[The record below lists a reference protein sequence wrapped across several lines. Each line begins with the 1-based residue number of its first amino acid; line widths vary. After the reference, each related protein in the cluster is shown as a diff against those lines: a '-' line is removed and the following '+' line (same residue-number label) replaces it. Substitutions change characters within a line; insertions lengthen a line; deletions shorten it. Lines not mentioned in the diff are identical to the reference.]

1 MSTDHPIV
9 IEVPEGTKHTLA
21 NLKCAPEWTKYPSV
35 GVKKKTYRKSK
46 HYPTYEAC
54 LASLFEWHTE
64 TLNAWTVL
72 AHGAIHVAFFFFFLA
87 SRKLEGADLAFF
99 LTHTVVVAA
108 HALLAAG
115 YHLFSPIS
123 IETHL
128 LWRRLDGFGAY
139 ASFTATAA
147 LLAYYAFPAE
157 AFFSVLAFSL
167 LVQIVAYGEM
177 ICLWTPPTYLN
188 KYRHAVWWKMV
199 LAGLPQAIVLT
210 YVGVSDVIEKKSV
223 LLPVLAFLIIF
234 FQVVGE
240 EVYRRGFPERFVKGF
255 GFPAGH
261 VLMHVCILICDALLL
276 IFAIALRDR
285 KRT

>member
-1 MSTDHPIV
+1 M
-9 IEVPEGTKHTLA
+9 
-21 NLKCAPEWTKYPSV
+21 
-35 GVKKKTYRKSK
+35 
-46 HYPTYEAC
+46 
-54 LASLFEWHTE
+54 
-64 TLNAWTVL
+64 
-72 AHGAIHVAFFFFFLA
+72 
-87 SRKLEGADLAFF
+87 
-99 LTHTVVVAA
+99 
-108 HALLAAG
+108 
-115 YHLFSPIS
+115 
-123 IETHL
+123 
-128 LWRRLDGFGAY
+128 
-139 ASFTATAA
+139 
-147 LLAYYAFPAE
+147 
-157 AFFSVLAFSL
+157 
-167 LVQIVAYGEM
+167 QIVAYGEM

-199 LAGLPQAIVLT
+199 LAGLPQAVVLL

-285 KRT
+285 RRT